1 MGHATM
7 LYPTMWL
14 RGRTYWLRRVVP
26 LDLRERLGLTEV
38 RRSLRTKDH
47 DEAKRRWKIESI
59 KVDRLFEDA
68 RRGAVV
74 QPTLPRNVSEV
85 DRDYYVDRLV
95 DDDQGDRRL
104 PDHVRRRYL
113 AIVQD
118 DGSPRCSEVLERWV
132 KERQPPSKTEAEWR
146 KNFARFIALGL
157 DGQDIPIRQVTRSHV
172 RTFKDRLLVAK
183 GKNKEAAISPRTVLK
198 IITAVKSVFSWAVN
212 NGHIEGVNPFQG
224 ITVAN
229 VKGRA
234 GDRPRLPF
242 DTGNLKKLFSVEREG
257 AANYWLPYLALY
269 QGARLEE
276 LAQLRVEDIKAEDGV
291 HYLDIHGRDGR
302 KVKTATS
309 ERRVPLHPEIIRL
322 GFLNHVEAQRTAGE
336 ERVFSELSQDTHGA
350 WSGAYSKRFGRHLR
364 AIGITDRRLTFHSL
378 RHSWASAARA
388 AMSEEHRHEL
398 GGWSGGGVGRG
409 YGSARILEAGVDHHV
424 LRGSVRHGEE
434 RSY

>member
-14 RGRTYWLRRVVP
+14 RGRTYWLPRVVP

-183 GKNKEAAISPRTVLK
+183 GTEQGSGDLPTDGVEDHHGGEVGLLLGGQQRAHRGRE
-198 IITAVKSVFSWAVN
+198 SVS
-212 NGHIEGVNPFQG
+212 
-224 ITVAN
+224 
-229 VKGRA
+229 
-234 GDRPRLPF
+234 GDHR
-242 DTGNLKKLFSVEREG
+242 GEREG
-257 AANYWLPYLALY
+257 A
-269 QGARLEE
+269 
-276 LAQLRVEDIKAEDGV
+276 
-291 HYLDIHGRDGR
+291 GRGSSSPAVR
-302 KVKTATS
+302 QWQPQEV
-309 ERRVPLHPEIIRL
+309 V
-322 GFLNHVEAQRTAGE
+322 
-336 ERVFSELSQDTHGA
+336 
-350 WSGAYSKRFGRHLR
+350 
-364 AIGITDRRLTFHSL
+364 
-378 RHSWASAARA
+378 
-388 AMSEEHRHEL
+388 L
-398 GGWSGGGVGRG
+398 GG
-409 YGSARILEAGVDHHV
+409 A
-424 LRGSVRHGEE
+424 
-434 RSY
+434 